1 MYIDDILK
9 EIARKDK
16 VSPEYVREQMQLA
29 ILDIYSKQDQ
39 SPLIRSMLDN
49 IPHKGEI
56 PTVEEFIPYL
66 ASFVAH
72 LREQDTKAIH

>member
-39 SPLIRSMLDN
+39 SPFLLHSL
-49 IPHKGEI
+49 
-56 PTVEEFIPYL
+56 
-66 ASFVAH
+66 SFLLVPVAAAVLH
-72 LREQDTKAIH
+72 DIK